1 MARLDFDV
9 KNMPADI
16 ASAAVT
22 GLIAIPDAIASA
34 ILAGVSPTF
43 AFNALMTGVP
53 VGSLLT
59 GTQFMNIGLTSAM
72 MLAVADALA
81 DFGEVDLLPALFT
94 LTMLI
99 GAVQLVL
106 GIFKL
111 GRFTKFIS
119 NSVMIGFLTG
129 VAVLVIL
136 SQLQDLTGYSSDA
149 NRTLGKALD
158 VLLHP
163 GGWDWVTVGVG
174 LATIAMM
181 LLFGRTRLANLSAAL
196 AMVIG
201 TLLVLILGLESVAQV
216 GDTTQ
221 VSGAIPTPVLPALA
235 LIPSLLLS
243 AFAIALIGLI
253 QASGVSQTVPNPD
266 GEYGD
271 ASRDFSAQGISNIV
285 SGLFRGLPLGG
296 SLGGTGIVLGTGAKS
311 RWANVFVGL
320 FVGAFVFLFA
330 SQVEK
335 VAMPAIAGVL
345 IVIGFQIINREE
357 VGDVW
362 DIAVS
367 KRVTMVATFLATLVL
382 PVQQAILVGIFI
394 SFIDYAYSSSEGTEL
409 IEIKLNKDNQLIEQA
424 PPQELADNSITVLF
438 SRGNSYF
445 AAMRTLQEK
454 FPDAKT
460 AQNAVVIFRM
470 RNSSQI
476 GSTFVLA
483 AERYAAEL
491 QANGGKLLMSGLTEK
506 VKQQLIITETTD
518 TISEDDLFMATEVIG
533 ESTRAA
539 MEAARAW
546 IKQGAAQEM
555 ETADSSDGSLPDK
568 V

>member
-1 MARLDFDV
+1 VARLDFDV
-9 KNMPADI
+9 KNIPADI
-16 ASAAVT
+16 ASAAVS

-81 DFGEVDLLPALFT
+81 DFGEVDMLPALFT
-94 LTMLI
+94 LTLLI
-99 GAVQLVL
+99 GAVQLLL
-106 GIFKL
+106 GFFKL

-119 NSVMIGFLTG
+119 NSVMVGFLTG

-149 NRTLGKALD
+149 NRTLGKAID

-163 GGWDWVTVGVG
+163 GGWDIATIGVG
-174 LATIAMM
+174 LATVAMM
-181 LLFGRTRLANLSAAL
+181 ILFGRTRLANLSAAL

-201 TLLVLILGLESVAQV
+201 TVLVLILGLESVAQV

-271 ASRDFSAQGISNIV
+271 ASRDFSAQGIANIV

-357 VGDVW
+357 VGDIW
-362 DIAVS
+362 DIALS
-367 KRVTMVATFLATLVL
+367 KRVIMVVTFLATLVL

-409 IEIKLNKDNQLIEQA
+409 IEIKLNKDNQLIEQS
-424 PPQELADNSITVLF
+424 PPQKLAHNSITVLF

-470 RNSSQI
+470 RNSAQI

-518 TISEDDLFMATEVIG
+518 TISEDDLYMATEVIG

-546 IKQGAAQEM
+546 IKQGAAQETV
-555 ETADSSDGSLPDK
+555 ENNDEPPPDK